1 MTKKRLFQIIAL
13 NLKGGTRKRAE
24 YLKSHHIFG
33 YIGNHVRYQPRT
45 IPLYPELIKLHDNVF
60 LARNVHFETHD
71 MISTVL
77 NGMNVS
83 DQKFPEYIGCIEIM
97 ENCFIGSDVTVLYGV
112 RIGANTIVG
121 SGSLVNKDLEGN
133 SVYAGV
139 PARRIGSIED
149 FIAKRVDTDSYSW
162 TKHNQA
168 ITTDEIERAW
178 KLFDERH
185 RNRLV

>member
-1 MTKKRLFQIIAL
+1 MRKKRLIQTIAL
-13 NLKGGTRKRAE
+13 NLLGGGTRKRAE

-33 YIGNHVRYQPRT
+33 YIGNDVRYQPRL

-77 NGMNVS
+77 NRMHVS
-83 DQKFPEYIGCIEIM
+83 DEKLPEYVGCIEIM
-97 ENCFIGSDVTVLYGV
+97 ENCFIGSDTTVLYGV
-112 RIGANTIVG
+112 RIGANAIVG
-121 SGSLVNKDLEGN
+121 SGSLVTKDLEGN

-149 FIAKRVDTDSYSW
+149 FIAKRVDIESYSW
-162 TKHNQA
+162 TRHNQA
-168 ITTDEIERAW
+168 ITTEEIERAW

-185 RNRLV
+185 ES

>member
-1 MTKKRLFQIIAL
+1 MRKKRLIQILAL
-13 NLKGGTRKRAE
+13 NICGGGARKRAE
-24 YLKSHHIFG
+24 YLKSHHVFG
-33 YIGNHVRYQPRT
+33 YIGDNVRYQPRV

-83 DQKFPEYIGCIEIM
+83 DIRFPEHVGCIEIM

-121 SGSLVNKDLEGN
+121 SGSLVTKDLEGN

-139 PARRIGSIED
+139 PAQRIGSIENL
-149 FIAKRVDTDSYSW
+149 IAKRADTEAYSW
-162 TKHNQA
+162 TTHNQA
-168 ITTDEIERAW
+168 ITKEEIERAW
-178 KLFDERH
+178 KLFDEKH
-185 RNRLV
+185 NS

>member
-1 MTKKRLFQIIAL
+1 M
-13 NLKGGTRKRAE
+13 
-24 YLKSHHIFG
+24 KSHHIFG
-33 YIGNHVRYQPRT
+33 YIGNDVRYQPRL

-77 NGMNVS
+77 NRMHVS
-83 DQKFPEYIGCIEIM
+83 DEKLPEYVGCIEIM
-97 ENCFIGSDVTVLYGV
+97 ENCFIGSDTTVLYGV
-112 RIGANTIVG
+112 RIGANAIVG
-121 SGSLVNKDLEGN
+121 SGSLVTKDLEGN

-149 FIAKRVDTDSYSW
+149 FIAKRVDIESYSW
-162 TKHNQA
+162 TRHNQA
-168 ITTDEIERAW
+168 ITTEEIERAW

-185 RNRLV
+185 ES